1 MNPAEFTLD
10 FFLVCLS
17 QAKWDSQKPVDIFSR
32 EHIKRVAFERGWQ
45 EHLPLN
51 QQPFPVASPAN
62 EHQTQKQTTMNTLL
76 KEIYDILIK
85 PLVDAIDRNTAVREG
100 RVILTDSSSVGICSG
115 TPVGVET
122 PESEPAPKKRG
133 PKAKT
138 EPAPAAPAAPEPEP
152 EPEEPY
158 MSGAELCDLM
168 KPLKGTPYTQQLVD
182 YRNDEVGFTKPTRE
196 MTDPAMLRL
205 MEVKIR
211 EFLAANE
218 AAEPEA

>member
-17 QAKWDSQKPVDIFSR
+17 QAKWNSQKPVDIFSR

-45 EHLPLN
+45 EHLPLD
-51 QQPFPVASPAN
+51 QQTFPVASPAN

-85 PLVDAIDRNTAVREG
+85 PLVDAIDRNTEASGKTITNTVQPDG
-100 RVILTDSSSVGICSG
+100 SVISTAAPSA
-115 TPVGVET
+115 ET
-122 PESEPAPKKRG
+122 EAEPAPKKR
-133 PKAKT
+133 KKS

-168 KPLKGTPYTQQLVD
+168 KPLKTTPYNAELVE
-182 YRNDEVGFTKPTRE
+182 YRNNEVGFTKPTRE

>member
-1 MNPAEFTLD
+1 MNPAEFTFD

-45 EHLPLN
+45 EHLPPT
-51 QQPFPVASPAN
+51 QQHFPVASPAN
-62 EHQTQKQTTMNTLL
+62 EHQTQKQNTMNTLL
-76 KEIYDILIK
+76 KEIYDILIS
-85 PLVDAIDRNTAVREG
+85 PVVAALNRIATALEASG
-100 RVILTDSSSVGICSG
+100 VI
-115 TPVGVET
+115 TPIKEAEPET
-122 PESEPAPKKRG
+122 ASDTPAEPAPKKR
-133 PKAKT
+133 KKS

-168 KPLKGTPYTQQLVD
+168 KPLKTTPYNAELVE
-182 YRNDEVGFTKPTRE
+182 YRNNVVGFTKPTRE
-196 MTDPAMLRL
+196 MTDPAMLRM

-218 AAEPEA
+218 EAEA